1 MNYIELKKINKY
13 FEVGE
18 RKNVLKDISLHIN
31 NGEMIAIMGPSGSGK
46 STLLNILGLLDRP
59 TSGQYF
65 LEDKDTILLKEKE
78 RAFTRNKNIGFVFQ
92 NFNLINELS
101 ALENV
106 KLNLQFYNLYSK
118 KKVNQKDALDR
129 SKEALRSV
137 SLEEHINKRPL
148 QLSGGQQQRVAIAR
162 ALVNKPAF
170 ILADEPTGALDSQ
183 TTEEI
188 MQVFRS
194 LNQKGHTII
203 IVTHN
208 IEVANQC
215 SRIIEIKD
223 GEIISTGEEGIAGSE
238 KKRASW

>member
-1 MNYIELKKINKY
+1 MNYIELNGINKH
-13 FEVGE
+13 FEVGDG
-18 RKNVLKDISLHIN
+18 KIVLKDISLHIN

-59 TSGQYF
+59 TSGTYY
-65 LEDKDTILLKEKE
+65 LEDKDTNLLKDKE

-106 KLNLQFYNLYSK
+106 KINLQFYNLYSK
-118 KKVNQKDALDR
+118 KKVDHKEALHR
-129 SKEALRSV
+129 SKEALISV
-137 SLEEHINKRPL
+137 GLEEHINKRPL

-162 ALVNKPAF
+162 AIVNNPAF
-170 ILADEPTGALDSQ
+170 ILADEPTGALDSS

-188 MQVFRS
+188 MRVFKR
-194 LNQKGHTII
+194 LNQQGNTII

-208 IEVANQC
+208 TEVANQC
-215 SRIIEIKD
+215 NRIIEIKD
-223 GEIISTGEEGIAGSE
+223 GEIVANG
-238 KKRASW
+238 K

>member
-1 MNYIELKKINKY
+1 MNYIELNGINKY

-59 TSGQYF
+59 TSGTYY
-65 LEDKDTILLKEKE
+65 LEEKDTNLLKDKE

-106 KLNLQFYNLYSK
+106 KINLQFYNLHSK
-118 KKVNQKDALDR
+118 KKVDRKEALHR
-129 SKEALRSV
+129 SKEALISV
-137 SLEEHINKRPL
+137 GLGEHINKRPL

-162 ALVNKPAF
+162 AIVNDPAF
-170 ILADEPTGALDSQ
+170 ILADEPTGALDSS

-188 MQVFRS
+188 MQVFKR
-194 LNQKGHTII
+194 LNQQGNTII

-208 IEVANQC
+208 TEVANQC
-215 SRIIEIKD
+215 NRIIEIKD
-223 GEIISTGEEGIAGSE
+223 GEIV
-238 KKRASW
+238 ASGR

>member
-1 MNYIELKKINKY
+1 MNYIELNGINKY

-18 RKNVLKDISLHIN
+18 RKNVLKDISLHID

-59 TSGQYF
+59 TSGTYY
-65 LEDKDTILLKEKE
+65 LEEKDTSLLKDKE

-106 KLNLQFYNLYSK
+106 RINLQFYNLHSK
-118 KKVNQKDALDR
+118 EKVDRKEALHR
-129 SKEALRSV
+129 SKEALKSV
-137 SLEEHINKRPL
+137 GLEEHINKRPL

-162 ALVNKPAF
+162 AIVNNPAF
-170 ILADEPTGALDSQ
+170 ILADEPTGALDSS

-188 MQVFRS
+188 MQVFKR
-194 LNQKGHTII
+194 LNQQGNTII

-208 IEVANQC
+208 NEVANQC
-215 SRIIEIKD
+215 NRIIEIKD
-223 GEIISTGEEGIAGSE
+223 GEIV
-238 KKRASW
+238 ASVK

>member
-1 MNYIELKKINKY
+1 MNCIELNGINKY

-59 TSGQYF
+59 TSGTYF
-65 LEDKDTILLKEKE
+65 LEDKDTDLLTDKE

-106 KLNLQFYNLYSK
+106 KINLQFYNLYSK
-118 KKVNQKDALDR
+118 KKVDHKEALHR
-129 SKEALRSV
+129 SKEALISV
-137 SLEEHINKRPL
+137 GLEEHINKRPL
-148 QLSGGQQQRVAIAR
+148 QLSGGQQQRVAISR
-162 ALVNKPAF
+162 AIVNNPAF
-170 ILADEPTGALDSQ
+170 ILADEPTGALDSG

-188 MQVFRS
+188 MQVFKR
-194 LNQKGHTII
+194 LNQQGKTII

-208 IEVANQC
+208 TEVANQC
-215 SRIIEIKD
+215 NRVIEIKD
-223 GEIISTGEEGIAGSE
+223 GEIV
-238 KKRASW
+238 ASGK

>member
-1 MNYIELKKINKY
+1 MNYIELNGINKY
-13 FEVGE
+13 FKVGE
-18 RKNVLKDISLHIN
+18 RKNVLKDISLHIK

-59 TSGQYF
+59 TSGTYY
-65 LEDKDTILLKEKE
+65 LEDKDTNLLKDKE

-106 KLNLQFYNLYSK
+106 KINLQFYNLYSK
-118 KKVNQKDALDR
+118 KKVDHKEALHR
-129 SKEALRSV
+129 SKEALISV
-137 SLEEHINKRPL
+137 GLEEHINKRPL

-162 ALVNKPAF
+162 AIVNNPAF
-170 ILADEPTGALDSQ
+170 ILADEPTGALDSS

-188 MQVFRS
+188 MQVFKR
-194 LNQKGHTII
+194 LNQQGNTII

-208 IEVANQC
+208 TEVANQC
-215 SRIIEIKD
+215 NRIIEIKD
-223 GEIISTGEEGIAGSE
+223 GEIV
-238 KKRASW
+238 ASGK

>member
-1 MNYIELKKINKY
+1 MNYIELNGINKY

-59 TSGQYF
+59 TSGTYY
-65 LEDKDTILLKEKE
+65 LEEKDTSLLKDKE

-106 KLNLQFYNLYSK
+106 KINLQFYNLHSK
-118 KKVNQKDALDR
+118 KKVDRKEASHR
-129 SKEALRSV
+129 SKEALISV
-137 SLEEHINKRPL
+137 GLEEHINKRPL

-162 ALVNKPAF
+162 AIVNNPAF
-170 ILADEPTGALDSQ
+170 ILADEPTGALDSS

-188 MQVFRS
+188 MQVFKR
-194 LNQKGHTII
+194 LNQQGNTII

-208 IEVANQC
+208 TEVANQC
-215 SRIIEIKD
+215 NRIIEIKD
-223 GEIISTGEEGIAGSE
+223 GEIVASGE
-238 KKRASW
+238 

>member
-1 MNYIELKKINKY
+1 MNYIELNGINKY

-59 TSGQYF
+59 TSGTYY
-65 LEDKDTILLKEKE
+65 LEDKDTNLLKDKE

-106 KLNLQFYNLYSK
+106 KINLQFYNLYSK
-118 KKVNQKDALDR
+118 KKVDYKEALHR
-129 SKEALRSV
+129 SKEALISV
-137 SLEEHINKRPL
+137 GLEEHINKRPL

-162 ALVNKPAF
+162 AIVNNPAF
-170 ILADEPTGALDSQ
+170 ILADEPTGALDSS

-188 MQVFRS
+188 MQIFKR
-194 LNQKGHTII
+194 LNQQGNTII

-208 IEVANQC
+208 TEVANQC
-215 SRIIEIKD
+215 NRIIEIKD
-223 GEIISTGEEGIAGSE
+223 GEIV
-238 KKRASW
+238 ASGK

>member
-1 MNYIELKKINKY
+1 MNCIELNGINKH

-18 RKNVLKDISLHIN
+18 RKNVLKGISLHIN
-31 NGEMIAIMGPSGSGK
+31 SGEMIAIMGPSGSGK

-59 TSGQYF
+59 TSGTYY
-65 LEDKDTILLKEKE
+65 LEEKDTNILKEKE

-118 KKVNQKDALDR
+118 RKVDHKEALRR
-129 SKEALRSV
+129 SKEALIAV
-137 SLEEHINKRPL
+137 GLEEHINKRPL

-162 ALVNKPAF
+162 AIVNNPAF
-170 ILADEPTGALDSQ
+170 ILADEPTGALDSS

-188 MQVFRS
+188 MQVFKR
-194 LNQKGHTII
+194 LHQQGNTLI

-208 IEVANQC
+208 KEVAKQC
-215 SRIIEIKD
+215 DRIIEIKD
-223 GEIISTGEEGIAGSE
+223 GEIVTSGKREDGS
-238 KKRASW
+238 

>member
-1 MNYIELKKINKY
+1 MNYIELNGINKH
-13 FEVGE
+13 FEVGDG
-18 RKNVLKDISLHIN
+18 KIVLKDISLHIN

-59 TSGQYF
+59 TSGTYY
-65 LEDKDTILLKEKE
+65 LEDKDTNLLKDKE

-106 KLNLQFYNLYSK
+106 KINLEFYNLYSK
-118 KKVNQKDALDR
+118 KKVDHKEALHR
-129 SKEALRSV
+129 SKEALISV
-137 SLEEHINKRPL
+137 GLEEHINKRPL

-162 ALVNKPAF
+162 AIVNNPTF
-170 ILADEPTGALDSQ
+170 ILADEPTGALDSS

-188 MQVFRS
+188 MRVFKR
-194 LNQKGHTII
+194 LNQQGNTII

-208 IEVANQC
+208 TEVANQC
-215 SRIIEIKD
+215 NRIIEIKD
-223 GEIISTGEEGIAGSE
+223 GEIVANG
-238 KKRASW
+238 K